1 MKKFFFVS
9 ISGLIGIC
17 LSMSLHAQSS
27 ETDLDQ
33 VELMKQFIGKWTA
46 ETGVDSST
54 IWEVI
59 PLGKAYEVNLEWLAK
74 GETYLTS
81 IGLLTFARK
90 YTLTEWHHL
99 NWPESGVIQS
109 WVGKFVSD
117 KKVIMEAF
125 NVDHTNNSATTEI
138 NFITP
143 DKTTWINK
151 WKGGKESY
159 DDAVV
164 NEWIMTRVKE

>member
-1 MKKFFFVS
+1 MKK
-9 ISGLIGIC
+9 ISTLFIAGLITLC
-17 LSMSLHAQSS
+17 FSMSLHAQSS

-33 VELMKQFIGKWTA
+33 VELMKQFIGKWTL
-46 ETGVDSST
+46 ETGVDSSV

-74 GETYLTS
+74 GEPYLTS

-109 WVGKFVSD
+109 LVGKFVSD
-117 KKVIMEAF
+117 KKVTLDGF
-125 NVDHTNNSATTEI
+125 NVDHTNNNSHHEI
-138 NFITP
+138 NLITP
-143 DKTTWINK
+143 DKFTWTSK
-151 WKGGKESY
+151 WKGNKESY

-164 NEWIMTRVKE
+164 YENIWTRVKE